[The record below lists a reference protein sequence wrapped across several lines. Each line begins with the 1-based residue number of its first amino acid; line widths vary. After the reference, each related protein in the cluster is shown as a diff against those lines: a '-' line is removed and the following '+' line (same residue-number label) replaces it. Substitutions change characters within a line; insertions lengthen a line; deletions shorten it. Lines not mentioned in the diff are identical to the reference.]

1 MLLNGFFRALK
12 SFNSLIEKKIRDI
25 YRSSDFYETKISKT
39 FNVVFQYKPSPYLLS
54 SLINYQNKKY
64 KIDDLD
70 FNNIWE
76 SKSQSKEFKKLNN
89 FFWFFS
95 LDLKSSKKL
104 TQQVISNWIEKNSKY
119 KKDSW
124 EFDITAK
131 RIISWLSNY
140 QLSYNESNQ
149 EYKFM
154 FDYMIQKQTNHLMNE
169 IKYSKNLEKKIIG
182 CSAIIL
188 TGLSLSLIHI

>member
-95 LDLKSSKKL
+95 LDLKSSKKSV
-104 TQQVISNWIEKNSKY
+104 QEVILNWMNKN
-119 KKDSW
+119 
-124 EFDITAK
+124 
-131 RIISWLSNY
+131 N
-140 QLSYNESNQ
+140 
-149 EYKFM
+149 KF
-154 FDYMIQKQTNHLMNE
+154 
-169 IKYSKNLEKKIIG
+169 
-182 CSAIIL
+182 
-188 TGLSLSLIHI
+188 